1 MTIHKRRHLAV
12 FLGFVVVVVCV
23 KFGFAEE
30 PAKSAMMPNILLLLA
45 DDLGW
50 GDIGLHGGIA
60 RTPNIDRLAFEGI
73 ELQRYYAYP
82 FCSPTRAAMLTG
94 QMPRRFGIVQAL
106 QARDPGLPA
115 GLPTLPGTLKSAG
128 YQTMLVGKW
137 HLGSSSHPL
146 NSGFDDFYGF
156 LGPEID
162 YYSHT
167 SRNRQVDWQRNGKT
181 IQEPGYST
189 FLFADEA
196 AYLIEER
203 DAGRPFFLQI
213 SFNAPHFPFAAPPE
227 YEAKYPNLSRPAATR
242 VAMIDALDNAIGRI
256 LETLDEQGLRQNT
269 LVMFLS
275 DNGADQSGRNAPF
288 RGSKGSTFEGGIHV
302 PCLIR
307 WPQEIAAGSVCEQP
321 VAAQDLYPTL
331 VAAAGLNLSNEKE
344 LDGKNLWPSI
354 RYGKEQNRGPFLISA
369 ANSALF
375 EENWKFIET
384 NDGRTMLFDI
394 IKDPGEVR
402 DLISEQ
408 PAIAERLH
416 ARLSEIKQTFPPT
429 PSRRPPPGRPQ

>member
-1 MTIHKRRHLAV
+1 MAV
-12 FLGFVVVVVCV
+12 FRQRRRAGFLFFVFALACA
-23 KFGFAEE
+23 KFGSAED
-30 PAKSAMMPNILLLLA
+30 ASKSALMPNILVLLA

-60 RTPNIDRLAFEGI
+60 RTPNIDRLAQEGM
-73 ELQRYYAYP
+73 ELKRYYAYP
-82 FCSPTRAAMLTG
+82 LCSPTRAAMLTG
-94 QMPRRFGIVQAL
+94 QMPRRFGIVHAL
-106 QARDPGLPA
+106 QARDAGLPA
-115 GLPTLPGTLKSAG
+115 GLPTLPRTLKSAG

-137 HLGSSSHPL
+137 HLGASSHPL
-146 NSGFDDFYGF
+146 NSGFDNFYGF

-162 YYSHT
+162 YYAHT
-167 SRNRQVDWQRNGKT
+167 SRNGQVDWQRNGKT
-181 IQEPGYST
+181 TQEAGYST

-203 DAGRPFFLQI
+203 EYSRPFFLQI

-227 YEAKYPNLSRPAATR
+227 YEAKYPSLRRPAATR

-269 LVMFLS
+269 LVIFLS
-275 DNGADQSGRNAPF
+275 DNGADQAGRNSPF

-321 VAAQDLYPTL
+321 VTAQDLYPTL
-331 VAAAGLNLSNEKE
+331 VAASGLSLENEKE
-344 LDGKNLWPSI
+344 LDGRNRWPSI
-354 RYGKEQNRGPFLISA
+354 RSGNEQSDGPFLISA

-375 EENWKFIET
+375 DENWKFIET
-384 NDGRTMLFDI
+384 ENGKTMLFEI
-394 IKDPGEVR
+394 IKDPAEAH

-408 PAIAERLH
+408 PAIAERLQT
-416 ARLSEIKQTFPPT
+416 RLSEMRQAFPPVS
-429 PSRRPPPGRPQ
+429 SRRPPGRPR

>member
-1 MTIHKRRHLAV
+1 M
-12 FLGFVVVVVCV
+12 
-23 KFGFAEE
+23 
-30 PAKSAMMPNILLLLA
+30 SSLA

-50 GDIGLHGGIA
+50 GDISLHGGIA
-60 RTPNIDRLAFEGI
+60 RTPNIDRLAEEGI

-94 QMPRRFGIVQAL
+94 QMPRRFGIVHAL
-106 QARDPGLPA
+106 QARDAGLPA
-115 GLPTLPGTLKSAG
+115 GLPTLPLTLKAAG
-128 YQTMLVGKW
+128 YQTSLVGKW
-137 HLGSSSHPL
+137 HLGVSSHPL

-162 YYSHT
+162 YYAHT
-167 SRNRQVDWQRNGKT
+167 SRNGQVDWQRNGKT
-181 IQEPGYST
+181 IHEAGYST
-189 FLFADEA
+189 FLLADEA
-196 AYLIEER
+196 VYLIEER
-203 DAGRPFFLQI
+203 DDRRPFFLQV

-227 YEAKYPNLSRPAATR
+227 YEAKYPNFGRSASMR

-321 VAAQDLYPTL
+321 VTAQDLYPTL
-331 VAAAGLNLSNEKE
+331 VAAAGLTLNNEKE

-354 RYGKEQNRGPFLISA
+354 RHGKEQNRGPFLISA
-369 ANSALF
+369 ANSALYD
-375 EENWKFIET
+375 ENWKFIET
-384 NDGRTMLFDI
+384 ADGKTILFDI
-394 IKDPGEVR
+394 AKDPGEAH

-408 PAIAERLH
+408 PAIAERLQ
-416 ARLSEIKQTFPPT
+416 ARLSEIKQTFPPVQQ
-429 PSRRPPPGRPQ
+429 RRPPGRPQ

>member
-1 MTIHKRRHLAV
+1 MTIHQKWAV
-12 FLGFVVVVVCV
+12 SLFFVLVVSPNLGYSDEQ
-23 KFGFAEE
+23 KN
-30 PAKSAMMPNILLLLA
+30 SASMPNILVLLA

-50 GDIGLHGGIA
+50 GDISLHGGIA
-60 RTPNIDRLAFEGI
+60 RTPNIDRLAEEGI

-94 QMPRRFGIVQAL
+94 QMPRRFGIVHAL
-106 QARDPGLPA
+106 QARDAGLPA
-115 GLPTLPGTLKSAG
+115 GLPTLPLTLKAAG
-128 YQTMLVGKW
+128 YQTSLVGKW
-137 HLGSSSHPL
+137 HLGVSSHPL

-162 YYSHT
+162 YYAHT
-167 SRNRQVDWQRNGKT
+167 SRNGQVDWQRNGKT
-181 IQEPGYST
+181 IHEAGYST
-189 FLFADEA
+189 FLLADEA
-196 AYLIEER
+196 VYLIEER
-203 DAGRPFFLQI
+203 DDRRPFFLQV

-227 YEAKYPNLSRPAATR
+227 YEAKYPNFGRSASMR

-321 VAAQDLYPTL
+321 VTAQDLYPTL
-331 VAAAGLNLSNEKE
+331 VAAAGLTLNNEKE

-354 RYGKEQNRGPFLISA
+354 RHGKEQNRGPFLISA
-369 ANSALF
+369 ANSALYD
-375 EENWKFIET
+375 ENWKFIET
-384 NDGRTMLFDI
+384 ADGKTILFDI
-394 IKDPGEVR
+394 AKDPGEAH

-408 PAIAERLH
+408 PAIAERLQ
-416 ARLSEIKQTFPPT
+416 ARLSEIKQTFPPVQQ
-429 PSRRPPPGRPQ
+429 RRPPGRPQ